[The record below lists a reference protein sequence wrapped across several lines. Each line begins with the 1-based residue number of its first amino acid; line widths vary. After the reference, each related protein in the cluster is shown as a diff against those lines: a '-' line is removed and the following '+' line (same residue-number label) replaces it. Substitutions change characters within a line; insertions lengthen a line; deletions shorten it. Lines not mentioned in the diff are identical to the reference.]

1 MEQSRELREVMLRF
15 YEALSSGDTSF
26 LERHISTT
34 GDVRGIGTD
43 PEEWWAGGRLL
54 EVWKEQIEALGGSM
68 PLAAGDPEAYSEG
81 SVGWVADRPTLK
93 MPGAG
98 EVPLR
103 FTAVF
108 HRENG
113 DWKIVQSHGS
123 LGVSN
128 EESFGEDLP
137 T

>member
-1 MEQSRELREVMLRF
+1 MERSPELRAVMLRF
-15 YEALSSGDTSF
+15 YEALSSGDVSF
-26 LERHISTT
+26 LDRHFSTS
-34 GDVRGIGTD
+34 GEVRGIGTD
-43 PEEWWAGGRLL
+43 PEEWWAGGRLV
-54 EVWKEQIEALGGSM
+54 EVWKEQIEAMGGSM
-68 PLAAGDPEAYSEG
+68 PLAAGDPEAYTEG
-81 SVGWVADRPTLK
+81 SVGWVADQPTLK
-93 MPGAG
+93 MPDGSDMP
-98 EVPLR
+98 VR

-128 EESFGEDLP
+128 DESFGEELP

>member
-1 MEQSRELREVMLRF
+1 MEQSPELRKVMLHF
-15 YEALSSGDTSF
+15 YEALSSGDVSF
-26 LERHISTT
+26 LERHFSTSSE
-34 GDVRGIGTD
+34 VRGIGTD
-43 PEEWWAGGRLL
+43 PQEWWEGGRLV
-54 EVWKEQIEALGGSM
+54 EVWKEQIEAMGGGM

-93 MPGAG
+93 MPDGTD
-98 EVPLR
+98 VPLR

-128 EESFGEDLP
+128 DESFGEELP

>member
-1 MEQSRELREVMLRF
+1 MEQAPDLRDVMLRF
-15 YEALSSGDTSF
+15 YEALSSGDMSF
-26 LERHISTT
+26 LDRHISTA
-34 GDVRGIGTD
+34 DEVRGIGTD
-43 PEEWWAGGRLL
+43 PEEWWAGGRLV
-54 EVWKEQIEALGGSM
+54 EVWKEQVEAMGGSM

-81 SVGWVADRPTLK
+81 SVGWVTDRPTLK
-93 MPGAG
+93 MPDGN

-108 HRENG
+108 HREE
-113 DWKIVQSHGS
+113 DEWRIVQSHGS

-128 EESFGEDLP
+128 EESFGEELP